1 MTTLPGR
8 PRRQRVWLV
17 GATLLLGALA
27 LAAGLGWWGRGRS
40 VQVASPARTTI
51 TEAIASTGRVGGVI
65 ETSVGVQA
73 AGVVA
78 RLFVREGDRVAA
90 GQHLARLKNDVAE
103 GRVAQAEAALTTAR
117 AALIQVSRG
126 ALPSD
131 LEAAAA
137 QVRQARAQLEQQ
149 QAARLQAEQAV
160 AQARSQLNQLQAERE
175 LAVRQLA
182 RSERLLERGLIA
194 QAEHDEAVTRARVA
208 DERLAAQQQGIAVAE
223 AAVRAARSGAAAAEA
238 NLAVQE
244 ARHRTLQAGARAED
258 VAIAR
263 EQVREAEEALQVA
276 RQQAGEALVAAP
288 FEGIVTAIHAEVGQT
303 VGAQGV
309 LRLVSRALE
318 IRIDVDESNLADLAL
333 GQSAIV
339 SSTAFPGT
347 TFPGTVREIAA
358 AVDEA
363 RGTVTV
369 TLVPDATPDWLRP
382 GQTVNVNVITNRAA
396 ERLVVPPAAVRRAGD
411 QTVVLIVQ
419 DGRAVERLVLTRP
432 PTAVGIPV
440 VSGLTAEDRVI
451 VNPAGVRP
459 GDRVRAAR

>member
-1 MTTLPGR
+1 
-8 PRRQRVWLV
+8 
-17 GATLLLGALA
+17 
-27 LAAGLGWWGRGRS
+27 
-40 VQVASPARTTI
+40 VASPTRTTI
-51 TEAIASTGRVGGVI
+51 TEAIASAGRVGGVI

-103 GRVAQAEAALTTAR
+103 GRVAQAEAVRTTAR
-117 AALIQVSRG
+117 AALIQVARG

-149 QAARLQAEQAV
+149 RAACLQGEQAV

-194 QAEHDEAVTRARVA
+194 QAEHDEAVTRGRVA

-223 AAVRAARSGAAAAEA
+223 AAVRAAQSGIAAAEA

-263 EQVREAEEALQVA
+263 ERVREAEEALQVA
-276 RQQAGEALVAAP
+276 RQQAGEALVVAP

-333 GQSAIV
+333 GQSAVV
-339 SSTAFPGT
+339 SSTAFPDT
-347 TFPGTVREIAA
+347 PFPGTVREIAA

-396 ERLVVPPAAVRRAGD
+396 ERLLVPPAAVRRAGD
-411 QTVVLIVQ
+411 QTVVLVVQ

-432 PTAVGIPV
+432 PTTAGIPV

-451 VNPAGVRP
+451 ASPAGVRP
-459 GDRVRAAR
+459 GDRVRAGK